1 MTEKTNEM
9 NDSLDFYKP
18 IVLMNGINVLFE
30 ADRQNCLDRAKKTN
44 QDNAANSSIAA
55 FRQCLIDKGY
65 TLLS

>member
-1 MTEKTNEM
+1 MTDRTNEM

-18 IVLMNGINVLFE
+18 VVSMNGSNVLFE
-30 ADRQNCLDRAKKTN
+30 KDRQNCLDRAKKMN
-44 QDNAANSSIAA
+44 KDNASNSSIAA